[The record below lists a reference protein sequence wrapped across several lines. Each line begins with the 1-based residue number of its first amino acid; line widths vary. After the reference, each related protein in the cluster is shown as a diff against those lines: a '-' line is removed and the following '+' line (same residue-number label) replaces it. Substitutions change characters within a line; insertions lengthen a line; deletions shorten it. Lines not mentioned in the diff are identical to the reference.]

1 MLGTFLLLVG
11 MAPPTPQQLSSELA
25 WDAPDTCPDA
35 SEVVRRAEELA
46 GLENGEA
53 GLEVEAQVRP
63 IEEGFQLR
71 LTIRSPDEGQ
81 EHTRELE
88 AVECGALADL
98 TALVLALGI
107 DPFGIAEP
115 ARAPEGPVGPRPDPT
130 APADP
135 TAPTEPT
142 EPTEL
147 EAQPEPTLVR
157 DADVPPPVLPP
168 PATPPR
174 SPHAGQEGV
183 GFGLRL
189 LAGGEYGALPNGSG
203 GARLA
208 LGLLTRRFRVE
219 AHGSYWLP
227 RPALLASKGVGLDLR
242 LAAGGVDGC
251 YRFYAGRRVELPVCV
266 GAEFGLMRADT
277 VGTPAAERAH
287 ALWSAA
293 RLAPAV
299 SWRVADWVGLWAG
312 LEGFV
317 ALARPR
323 FSLTTDEVFTPA
335 PVGGRLL
342 AGVEFGF

>member
-1 MLGTFLLLVG
+1 MLGTLLLLVG
-11 MAPPTPQQLSSELA
+11 MAPPTPQQPGAELA
-25 WDAPDTCPDA
+25 WSAPDDCPDA
-35 SEVVRRAEELA
+35 SEVMRRSEELA
-46 GLENGEA
+46 GLEEGDAE
-53 GLEVEAQVRP
+53 LEVAATVEQ
-63 IEEGFQLR
+63 IEHGYSLR
-71 LTIRSPDEGQ
+71 LSVRARGEDQ

-88 AVECGALADL
+88 AAECGALADV
-98 TALVLALGI
+98 TALVLALGL
-107 DPFGIAEP
+107 DPFGVAER
-115 ARAPEGPVGPRPDPT
+115 ARVPEGPPVPT
-130 APADP
+130 AAPTTPDHQTERTVVGEADP
-135 TAPTEPT
+135 P
-142 EPTEL
+142 L
-147 EAQPEPTLVR
+147 
-157 DADVPPPVLPP
+157 PVLPP
-168 PATPPR
+168 PVDTPR
-174 SPHAGQEGV
+174 SPHAGRDGV

-266 GAEFGLMRADT
+266 GAEIGLMRADT
-277 VGTPAAERAH
+277 VGTPGGERAH